1 MSEKPF
7 YRTAAELAEQGTA
20 NLPEEFRT
28 DAHLI
33 WNSPAALDFNSPGA
47 QGFGVKRAGL
57 SIPGSIMLL
66 ISPGC
71 CGRNTAALRGS
82 GHYGERFAFYE
93 LDDNDIVTGRH
104 LKRIPEAVQAFVASR
119 EKRPSVV
126 MLCLT
131 CVDALLGTD
140 MDRICERAENACGIP
155 VRPCYMYALTRDG
168 SRPPMVA
175 VRETIYSLLEPA
187 KKHPDACNIL
197 GYFTPLAGSCE
208 LMRILNGFELK
219 AIRQLP
225 SCRTYEE
232 YQRMAEAN
240 FNLVLDPEARAAAA
254 DMEKRLHIPY
264 IEMQRTYQFD
274 KAANQYRALARALGA
289 TFSGRTSYEWT
300 TRQQIEMFCRYHKDI
315 HFAIGSRLNGNSFDL
330 ALAFVRCGLTVEE
343 IFANPRAGDAY
354 YLRELGRLSPDTR
367 IYTNLSPSMVNYR
380 PEESGVTFA
389 IGEDA
394 IWYHPGIRGIAWNE
408 EIQPF
413 GFAAIHNLFGAMA
426 AALQPGRIPMR
437 RPSGKTAKEASC

>member
-1 MSEKPF
+1 
-7 YRTAAELAEQGTA
+7 
-20 NLPEEFRT
+20 
-28 DAHLI
+28 
-33 WNSPAALDFNSPGA
+33 
-47 QGFGVKRAGL
+47 
-57 SIPGSIMLL
+57 
-66 ISPGC
+66 
-71 CGRNTAALRGS
+71 
-82 GHYGERFAFYE
+82 
-93 LDDNDIVTGRH
+93 
-104 LKRIPEAVQAFVASR
+104 
-119 EKRPSVV
+119 
-126 MLCLT
+126 
-131 CVDALLGTD
+131 
-140 MDRICERAENACGIP
+140 
-155 VRPCYMYALTRDG
+155 
-168 SRPPMVA
+168 
-175 VRETIYSLLEPA
+175 
-187 KKHPDACNIL
+187 
-197 GYFTPLAGSCE
+197 
-208 LMRILNGFELK
+208 
-219 AIRQLP
+219 
-225 SCRTYEE
+225 
-232 YQRMAEAN
+232 MAEAN

-264 IEMQRTYQFD
+264 IELHRTYQFD
-274 KAANQYRALARALGA
+274 KVANQYRALARTLGA
-289 TFSGRTSYEWT
+289 NLSGRTSYEWT
-300 TRQQIEMFCRYHKDI
+300 TLQQIEMFCRYHKDI

-426 AALQPGRIPMR
+426 AALQPGHIPMR